1 MYVCLME
8 RTQIYL
14 TAAQTRE
21 LDRRAKLQGT
31 TRSHLIR
38 EAVTGYLGPIQDP
51 VEFKAALD
59 DLSKLWVDGAVF
71 VDTRAELKRRS
82 RAKLRRLWPD
92 RKVVLDED
100 EIDQR

>member
-1 MYVCLME
+1 ME

-51 VEFKAALD
+51 VEFKAALAEFAGINAGRD
-59 DLSKLWVDGAVF
+59 DLDEIYADLS
-71 VDTRAELKRRS
+71 RRS

-100 EIDQR
+100 EIEPA